1 MRIVV
6 SILCA
11 LFMAL
16 PAGADEKKSGPRL
29 TQRGIP
35 SYVLLPAAAEVI
47 RVRLRGVNHI
57 VGTVTI
63 EARSVEDHVITYD
76 PVIGEPFV
84 IDAFMSRMELT
95 FHTAHERVIATF
107 DTREGKWNRSGSDSL
122 FTRLLPE
129 VEIVGMLLVELQERG
144 VLASPA
150 IPSSGFQQDPGTG
163 TEGGDNGPCTGT
175 SRECSGGAFG
185 EIAACSKARASCN
198 QACWNRYC
206 VGCCKFSGCLYACIG
221 PWCAATITGTACSST
236 DRP

>member
-6 SILCA
+6 SVLCA
-11 LFMAL
+11 LIMAL
-16 PAGADEKKSGPRL
+16 PAIAQEKKSGPRL

-35 SYVLLPAAAEVI
+35 SYVLLPSAAEVI
-47 RVRLRGVNHI
+47 RVRLHGVNHI
-57 VGTVTI
+57 VATVTI
-63 EARSVEDHVITYD
+63 EARSAEDHIITYD
-76 PVIGEPFV
+76 PSIGEAFV

-107 DTREGKWNRSGSDSL
+107 DAREGKWNRSGSDSL
-122 FTRLLPE
+122 FERVLPE
-129 VEIVGMLLVELQERG
+129 AELAGMLLVELQERG

-163 TEGGDNGPCTGT
+163 TEDGDNGPCTGT
-175 SRECSGGAFG
+175 SHECTGGGFSGA
-185 EIAACSKARASCN
+185 AACSKAKASCN
-198 QACWNRYC
+198 QTCWNRYC
-206 VGCCKFSGCLYACIG
+206 IGCCKFNTCIAACIG